1 MATEY
6 ILPVPG
12 WVVRQLLKSVLHGR
26 VQGFV
31 PRPIWIHGRDSKNA
45 VQKGVPLF
53 ASDRLSM
60 IVVAAA
66 LSAPVTAAGFGIFED
81 VGGTVW
87 GEGYPSSDYFG
98 GVDNVFPSVTDILSV
113 ENVAVRKVLQ
123 DVLD

>member
-1 MATEY
+1 M
-6 ILPVPG
+6 
-12 WVVRQLLKSVLHGR
+12 
-26 VQGFV
+26 
-31 PRPIWIHGRDSKNA
+31 
-45 VQKGVPLF
+45 QKWVPLF

-66 LSAPVTAAGFGIFED
+66 LSAPITAAGFGMFED
-81 VGGTVW
+81 VGETVW